1 MFWCANIYAAAV
13 FASYTQQK
21 TSQEGSDRHSFDT
34 SEDLDFTDNFSL
46 LSHTHQ
52 HMQEKAH
59 RLGKFSQQVGQL
71 ISKRKTEFMT
81 LNVNAPAPVLLDDQA
96 LPSTEPLPINLGS
109 FVKQNRGTDKDIQ
122 SRLSKA
128 RSAFR
133 ESECSLEA
141 ITVQHQD

>member
-1 MFWCANIYAAAV
+1 MRR
-13 FASYTQQK
+13 T
-21 TSQEGSDRHSFDT
+21 TEDRPRGIGRTLFDT
-34 SEDLDFTDNFSL
+34 LEDLDFPYDLAL